1 MDFTGSI
8 ANIESNLLTT
18 DNEQDRLH
26 AAFML
31 ARANWLGDRKAR
43 AFYLLGDVADD
54 ERHAVA
60 DRLQARL
67 LLARLLTTIS
77 ADKAVDE
84 HVAGARQL
92 IDGHRSQL
100 GSDCSYFELLCRL
113 EEWRKLQKFR
123 FDYKCNKALNSIVD
137 ESLRIL
143 EMRYD
148 ERYYQLIWDI
158 LYILSQ
164 CQTGINS
171 VQRILSMLKT
181 SHYWRLFQ
189 CYTEGNSAII
199 LSPILGDFNNQTDN
213 SRILKNNI
221 LLYYILFIIKIN

>member
-43 AFYLLGDVADD
+43 AFYLLCDVVDD

-77 ADKAVDE
+77 ADKAVDK
-84 HVAGARQL
+84 HVADARQL
-92 IDGHRSQL
+92 IDDHRSQL
-100 GSDCSYFELLCRL
+100 GSDCTYFELLCRL
-113 EEWRKLQKFR
+113 EECRKLQKFG
-123 FDYKCNKALNSIVD
+123 FDNKNSKVLNSIMN
-137 ESLRIL
+137 ELLSALKSKY
-143 EMRYD
+143 EQ
-148 ERYYQLIWDI
+148 RYY
-158 LYILSQ
+158 
-164 CQTGINS
+164 
-171 VQRILSMLKT
+171 
-181 SHYWRLFQ
+181 
-189 CYTEGNSAII
+189 
-199 LSPILGDFNNQTDN
+199 
-213 SRILKNNI
+213 
-221 LLYYILFIIKIN
+221 